1 MNAGS
6 QVNKSLSN
14 ILQKY
19 FFFIAK
25 SKRPHPYPGA
35 YIIKILQTRK
45 IQSQAYI
52 TESTQRQIQLWYMV
66 FDING

>member
-1 MNAGS
+1 MTVGS

-14 ILQKY
+14 IQPKY
-19 FFFIAK
+19 FFFIAT
-25 SKRPHPYPGA
+25 SKRPHPYPGT

>member
-1 MNAGS
+1 MTEGS

-19 FFFIAK
+19 FFFIAT
-25 SKRPHPYPGA
+25 SKRPYPYPGT

-52 TESTQRQIQLWYMV
+52 TESTQRQIQLWCMV